1 MFWRA
6 YPKRRLKS
14 ANRLALKESSGISSG
29 KRGKL
34 RDFQFVH
41 NNFNVLDLQKSLE
54 FYEQALGLK
63 EVRRIN
69 AADGSFTIVYLGD
82 GKTAH
87 QLELTWLKDWERPYD
102 LGDNEFHLAL
112 SVDDHNA
119 AFAKHKQMGCVC
131 FENADMGI
139 YFIEDPD
146 GYWIEIVPAK

>member
-34 RDFQFVH
+34 MDFQFVH

-63 EVRRIN
+63 EVRRVN

-87 QLELTWLKDWERPYD
+87 QLEPL
-102 LGDNEFHLAL
+102 
-112 SVDDHNA
+112 
-119 AFAKHKQMGCVC
+119 
-131 FENADMGI
+131 
-139 YFIEDPD
+139 
-146 GYWIEIVPAK
+146 

>member
-34 RDFQFVH
+34 MDFQFVH

-112 SVDDHNA
+112 SVDDYNA
-119 AFAKHKQMGCVC
+119 ALAKHKQMGCVC

>member
-29 KRGKL
+29 KRGRL
-34 RDFQFVH
+34 MDFQFVH

-112 SVDDHNA
+112 SVDDYNA
-119 AFAKHKQMGCVC
+119 ALAKHKQMGCVC